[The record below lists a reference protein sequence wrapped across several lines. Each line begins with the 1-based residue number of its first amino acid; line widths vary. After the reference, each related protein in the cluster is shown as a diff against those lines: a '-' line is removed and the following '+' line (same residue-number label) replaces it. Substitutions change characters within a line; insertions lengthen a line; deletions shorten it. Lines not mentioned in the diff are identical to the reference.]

1 MTDTTV
7 NNGEIMADKEI
18 LSALF
23 DDEKVNSTQIDLM
36 QQQHVSAETWKSYSI
51 IRDVMQGELA
61 DKTHWD
67 IASGVALALENEPSH
82 TKASANEHPIRDISS
97 QSIPLPEQ
105 QPTPREA
112 RKHQPTWLQQL
123 TQIGVAASV
132 TFAVILGVQQY
143 TDNTVSDPTALAL
156 QPPVLHT
163 MPLQGAAQPVSL
175 KKDALQQ
182 LPTEAQVAERRK
194 RVNALFNDYEL
205 QLRLNLNGTQQGEP
219 AEMQKDI
226 KAQ

>member
-18 LSALF
+18 LSAFF
-23 DDEKVNSTQIDLM
+23 DDEKVNLTQIDLT
-36 QQQHVSAETWKSYSI
+36 QKQHASEETWKSYST

-61 DKTHWD
+61 DKTRWD
-67 IASGVALALENEPSH
+67 IVSRVALALENEP
-82 TKASANEHPIRDISS
+82 EHSKVSTAENKIRHFSS
-97 QSIPLPEQ
+97 NGNPLSEQ
-105 QPTPREA
+105 QPTPKEA
-112 RKHQPTWLQQL
+112 RKFQPTWLQQL

-132 TFAVILGVQQY
+132 AFAVILGVQQY
-143 TDNTVSDPTALAL
+143 SGSSQGYSTI

-175 KKDALQQ
+175 RTDTFQQ
-182 LPTEAQVAERRK
+182 SPTEAQVAERRK

-205 QLRLNLNGTQQGEP
+205 QLRLNLNGTQHGES
-219 AEMQKDI
+219 AEMQKGM